1 MELVTDSAVSKA
13 ALAEPSGATQN
24 STSEPTRRDISR
36 WAAVTAIGVI
46 AGYAA
51 VLLANVRHFY
61 TDDTESQYTGLW
73 VALGRALRN
82 GQFPVLWPDRWM
94 SGNNTIDDAGL
105 FNPPQLLIDLIAP
118 SVDNLALYATIV
130 KLIFSIIAALGVY
143 RICLAYGGRPAWSAA
158 AGIAFPL
165 SGFFL
170 FFDEASW
177 MTALTGTAW
186 LVHAWAASVRY
197 TRGKA
202 GPVPVFGYLYLTIST
217 QYIFPAVEA
226 ALMLLA
232 VAVGEIVYRRAWKP
246 VLRLALAAAC
256 AGLAG
261 LLTFLPSM
269 LAAKVTWRGVSSI
282 INDQFLTVPWS
293 ESLNA
298 SLPSTL
304 PAFTSW
310 WGYIQP
316 MPVTYVAWFL
326 IPALA
331 FIDWGRAREAWQEL
345 SAVALFTLIMLM
357 WTAGPGT
364 IGPLRWPV
372 RVLPMLAIGL
382 LVLVGVLLGRY
393 GTVRNWRHRGIA
405 AGVLILALWVRSFSA
420 DPHNV
425 FRHITAALVI
435 AAVGAGVV
443 WLGRRRG
450 TAAAVALAI
459 VAMFPIAY
467 YQVNAAQPTPM
478 PWNLP
483 ANRAEARAAFPDF
496 TGTTLQ
502 LGERGLLQPTDK
514 SLDGAYGSLVFGN
527 YAEDMEL
534 NYVNGYTPTGHYY
547 FGEMLCMRWDSS
559 VCPDAYRRVF
569 APERSTGRPLVD
581 LMLIDRVVL
590 QNALLPD
597 ARKQPAPDGWK
608 WVDYPGHERYIAVL
622 ERIDGPVST
631 VNGRVA
637 DARNV
642 TATSVSETNTT
653 SRVRVS
659 SDTGGRV
666 VFARLGWPGYRVTL
680 DGKPISFTTVAKS
693 FVAVD
698 IPAGT
703 RDADLELTWRPPGW
717 KIGLAALAAGVIGT
731 GLLHWLYIR
740 ARRKDEPDH
749 ELSATDRELA
759 DIIAAGQQSPE

>member
-1 MELVTDSAVSKA
+1 M
-13 ALAEPSGATQN
+13 
-24 STSEPTRRDISR
+24 SR

-51 VLLANVRHFY
+51 VLLANGRHFY

-105 FNPPQLLIDLIAP
+105 FNPPQLLVDLIAP

-130 KLIFSIIAALGVY
+130 KLVFSIIAALGVY

-246 VLRLALAAAC
+246 VLRLAFAAAC

-282 INDQFLTVPWS
+282 INDQFLTIPWS

-316 MPVTYVAWFL
+316 MPLTYVAWFL

-331 FIDWGRAREAWQEL
+331 FIDWGRARQAWQEL

-393 GTVRNWRHRGIA
+393 GTVRNWRNRGIA
-405 AGVLILALWVRSFSA
+405 AGVLILTLWVRSFSA

-425 FRHITAALVI
+425 LRHITAALVI

-450 TAAAVALAI
+450 TAAAVALTI

-478 PWNLP
+478 PWHLP

-502 LGERGLLQPTDK
+502 LGERGLLQPSDK
-514 SLDGAYGSLVFGN
+514 NLEGAYGSLVFGN

-590 QNALLPD
+590 QKALFPD
-597 ARKQPAPDGWK
+597 ARNQPAPEGWQ

-622 ERIDGPVST
+622 ERNNGPVST
-631 VNGRVA
+631 MNGRVA
-637 DARNV
+637 DTRNV
-642 TATSVSETNTT
+642 TASSVSETNTD

-680 DGKPISFTTVAKS
+680 DGKPIPLTTVAKS

-717 KIGLAALAAGVIGT
+717 KIGLATLAAGVLGT
-731 GLLHWLYIR
+731 GLLQWLYIR
-740 ARRKDEPDH
+740 SRRKDEPDR